1 VTTETAEAGLRHIR
15 ASAHPNCVVCSHA
28 NVQGMQLQFAETG
41 EGEVQARFD
50 CSSGFE
56 GYTGML
62 HGGVVASLLDGAM
75 MNCLFARGISA
86 VTADLAVRFR
96 HPVVIDTPATVC
108 ARIERSSPPRHLV
121 KAEIVQGGQVKA
133 TATGKFMEQARSAAA
148 GHQGETSNGA
158 HVRQRPAEPGEK
170 SAETLAVHAG
180 VEANEFRAVVPPIY
194 QTSTFAFDS
203 AEQGAACF
211 AGEKQGYIYSRMGN
225 PTVEAL
231 EKSVAALEGGYAGLA
246 CGSGM
251 AAIHTALAAL
261 LQAGDHLVCS
271 DAVYGPTCTLVETV
285 LTRFGIDC
293 TFVDASDS
301 NAVIEAMQP
310 NTRVVYIETPGNP
323 TLVICD
329 LETVCRMA
337 HERGAV
343 VVVDNTFMTPVLQQP
358 LRWGADVVV
367 HSLTKF
373 LNGHADV
380 VGGMI
385 VVKDEAQYLTFRK
398 ILNQL
403 GGVLPPF
410 ESFLVHR
417 GIKTLALRMQRH
429 CRSAMQ
435 VADFLEGHRAIEW
448 VRYPGSRSHPQYE
461 VARKQMTG
469 PGGMISFGL
478 KGGLEAGRR
487 MMNAVRLCR
496 LAVSLG
502 GVESLI
508 QHPASMTHASMGAEA
523 RRRAH
528 ISDGLVRLSVGI
540 ENVDDIIADLD
551 RALSGG
557 KTRLEPLRPTPW
569 PRWPGTTPRR

>member
-1 VTTETAEAGLRHIR
+1 MTQH
-15 ASAHPNCVVCSHA
+15 
-28 NVQGMQLQFAETG
+28 
-41 EGEVQARFD
+41 D
-50 CSSGFE
+50 
-56 GYTGML
+56 
-62 HGGVVASLLDGAM
+62 
-75 MNCLFARGISA
+75 
-86 VTADLAVRFR
+86 
-96 HPVVIDTPATVC
+96 
-108 ARIERSSPPRHLV
+108 
-121 KAEIVQGGQVKA
+121 
-133 TATGKFMEQARSAAA
+133 EQ
-148 GHQGETSNGA
+148 
-158 HVRQRPAEPGEK
+158 

-180 VEANEFRAVVPPIY
+180 VEENEFLAVVPPIY

-211 AGEKQGYIYSRMGN
+211 AGAKRGYIYSRMGN

-231 EKSVAALEGGYAGLA
+231 EKCVAALEGGCAGLA

-251 AAIHTALAAL
+251 AAIHTTLAAL
-261 LQAGDHLVCS
+261 LRAGDHLVCS

-285 LTRFGIDC
+285 LSRFGIEC
-293 TFVDASDS
+293 TFVDASD
-301 NAVIEAMQP
+301 ATGVEAAMRP
-310 NTRVVYIETPGNP
+310 NTKAVYIETPGNP

-329 LETVCRMA
+329 LEAVCRLA

-343 VVVDNTFMTPVLQQP
+343 VVVDNTFMTPILQQP
-358 LRWGADVVV
+358 FRWGADVVV

-385 VVKDEAQYLTFRK
+385 VVRDREQYRGFRR

-429 CRSAMQ
+429 CESALK
-435 VADFLEGHRAIEW
+435 VAEFLERHPAVEW
-448 VRYPGSRSHPQYE
+448 VRYPGLESHPQYAL
-461 VARKQMTG
+461 ARTQMAG

-478 KGGLEAGRR
+478 AGGLEAGRR

-523 RRRAH
+523 RRRAN

-540 ENVDDIIADLD
+540 EQVNDIIADLD
-551 RALSGG
+551 RALAGCR
-557 KTRLEPLRPTPW
+557 TRSDLRRADARPDAS
-569 PRWPGTTPRR
+569 RRFRAATHPAG